1 MICSDSKYIRRIK
14 RFDFL
19 LEECKK
25 IHSGRY
31 DFSKASSVEFKNTN
45 SKIKLFCYKSGHG
58 YFLRSFID
66 LMKGCGCPKCG
77 RERILQSHLY
87 SFEKF
92 LGLAKDKYGDR
103 FSYIQPDKDFHFNTD
118 FINLKCNECGSN
130 FKVKA
135 KNHIHYRKGG
145 CRNCQYKKNA
155 EKRTI
160 PVEKIQKKIDSI
172 FPGKGFKVNI
182 DKYVKASDKV
192 FVVCPGHGE
201 YSTRGINFANGYG
214 GCPKC
219 YKPSILENVI
229 KEILEKRNI
238 KYTVNDRSIIT
249 PAEIDFFLPDYDIAI
264 EACGLY
270 WHSEE
275 YLDKNYHLDK
285 LEKCNKAK
293 VQLFQFFEDEIKNS
307 PHLIESMILG
317 AVGRNSRIFARKCKI
332 KEVSAKEVNEFFAV
346 NHIQKGC
353 NTPINIGLFYG
364 SNMVAC
370 MSFVGLRKSL
380 GSGAKDGH
388 YELARFANLVGFHVI
403 GGASKLFSHFI
414 KKHKPKSVISYCN
427 LRYSKGNMYE
437 KIGFEKISQTTPNY
451 FYFES
456 GRGDVRYNRF
466 KFRKSQLSK
475 VLPEYDNNKSEREN
489 MLNAGY
495 LRIYDCGN
503 IKYKWENKVA
513 S

>member
-1 MICSDSKYIRRIK
+1 MICSDSKYNKRMR
-14 RFDFL
+14 RFDLL
-19 LEECKK
+19 LEECRK

-31 DFSKASSVEFKNTN
+31 DFSKASNIGFIDTN
-45 SKIKLFCYKSGHG
+45 SKIELFCYKSGHG
-58 YFLRSFID
+58 CFLRSFID
-66 LMKGCGCPKCG
+66 LMKGRGCPKCG
-77 RERILQSHLY
+77 RERIPQSHSY

-92 LGLAKDKYGDR
+92 IDLAKKKHGEK
-103 FSYIQPDKDFHFNTD
+103 FSYSPHTGPFRFTKDSVEL
-118 FINLKCNECGSN
+118 ICNECGSKFSVN
-130 FKVKA
+130 A
-135 KNHIHYRKGG
+135 RHHISYRKGG
-145 CRNCQYKKNA
+145 CRSCQYKKNA

-160 PVEKIQKKIDSI
+160 PVEKIQEKIDSI
-172 FPGKGFKVNI
+172 FAGKGFKVNI

-192 FVVCPGHGE
+192 FVVCPRHGE

-219 YKPSILENVI
+219 YKPSILEKI
-229 KEILEKRNI
+229 IREILERRGI
-238 KYTVNDRSIIT
+238 KYTVNDRSIIP
-249 PAEIDFFLPDYDIAI
+249 PAEIDFFLPDDNIAI

-275 YLDKNYHLDK
+275 YLDKNYHLEK
-285 LEKCNKAK
+285 LKRCNKAK
-293 VQLFQFFEDEIKNS
+293 VRLFQFFEDEIKNS
-307 PHLIESMILG
+307 PHLIESMVLG
-317 AVGRNSRIFARKCKI
+317 AVNRNGRIFARKCNI
-332 KEVSAKEVNEFFAV
+332 KEVSAKEANEFFAV

-353 NTPINIGLFYG
+353 NMPINIGLFDG

-370 MSFVGLRKSL
+370 MSFIGLRKSL
-380 GSGAKDGH
+380 GSEAKDGH
-388 YELARFANLVGFHVI
+388 YELVRFANLAGFHVI
-403 GGASKLFSHFI
+403 GGASRLFSYFI
-414 KKHKPKSVISYCN
+414 KRYKPKVVISYCN

-437 KIGFEKISQTTPNY
+437 KIGFEQIGQTAPNY

-475 VLPEYDNNKSEREN
+475 VLPEYDNNKSERDN

-503 IKYKWENKVA
+503 IKYKWENKGA
-513 S
+513 A